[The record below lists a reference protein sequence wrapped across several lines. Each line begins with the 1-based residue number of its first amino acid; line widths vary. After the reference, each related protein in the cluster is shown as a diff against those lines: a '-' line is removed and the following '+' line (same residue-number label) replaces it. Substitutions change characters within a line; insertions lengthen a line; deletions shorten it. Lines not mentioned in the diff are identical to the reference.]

1 MALAENLLSAVLL
14 AHKILVTRNFTRNI
28 FNRFPTEISDQATV
42 QGLQTIL
49 DDEPSSI
56 DEDMHVADQ
65 CSKKRQVTGSAASDH
80 MGFSE
85 A

>member
-1 MALAENLLSAVLL
+1 LN
-14 AHKILVTRNFTRNI
+14 
-28 FNRFPTEISDQATV
+28 
-42 QGLQTIL
+42 
-49 DDEPSSI
+49 DEPSDV